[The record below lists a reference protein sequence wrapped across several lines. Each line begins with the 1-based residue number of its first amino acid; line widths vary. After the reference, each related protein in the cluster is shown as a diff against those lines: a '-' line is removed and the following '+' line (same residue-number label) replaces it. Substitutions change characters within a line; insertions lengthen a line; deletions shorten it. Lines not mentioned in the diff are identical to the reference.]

1 MGGFLHQLVIARDNG
16 SLVSVPSRGMGGFL
30 QLSYSLTLQGVRVS
44 VPSRGMGGFLPHIL
58 YPKRETIHKI
68 VPTWKLT

>member
-1 MGGFLHQLVIARDNG
+1 
-16 SLVSVPSRGMGGFL
+16 
-30 QLSYSLTLQGVRVS
+30 
-44 VPSRGMGGFLPHIL
+44 MGGFLPHIL